1 MFKDIKMK
9 DVFTA
14 YVCYEI
20 NHNKDLKKEVK
31 EMIKD
36 VTGELGRAGK
46 YVIGELADRLE
57 QIFEDYREI
66 EQENLNTICMSLF
79 DNFLVSSLERVNW
92 NDIAEDLKI

>member
-36 VTGELGRAGK
+36 VTGEFNGK
-46 YVIGELADRLE
+46 K
-57 QIFEDYREI
+57 
-66 EQENLNTICMSLF
+66 
-79 DNFLVSSLERVNW
+79 NW
-92 NDIAEDLKI
+92 LCLHRGD